1 MNGDA
6 GRERWEITRG
16 EVRGWPGEVSHR
28 VAIGYGALAG
38 LVTAFGATFSLLFFD
53 GFSWGLV
60 LTWVLLLASGPALAT
75 LFFSRPVDRRRPAR
89 AIGQGLISVLWQV
102 VWAAPFSV
110 VISFVVQSGSPFWP
124 PFVMW
129 LLNGSYCAFWAA
141 HVSTEPPARAAGRP
155 NRHTPPPRT
164 APAVPVSSAP
174 RSAREEQAITEFGAL
189 LSAHPFDASLPG
201 VAYPEVADHSL
212 ALDAYDRAKDA
223 AAGEV
228 RGILAEGRAALA
240 RLDAR
245 MGLDTVHSGSG
256 CFFDHRHGP
265 AVVSVEWSPR
275 GGTSRRVGVCRADAV
290 RLADERRR
298 S

>member
-1 MNGDA
+1 M
-6 GRERWEITRG
+6 
-16 EVRGWPGEVSHR
+16 RGWPGEVSHR

-38 LVTAFGATFSLLFFD
+38 LVTAFGATFSLLCFD
-53 GFSWGLV
+53 GLSWALA
-60 LTWVLLLASGPALAT
+60 LTWVLLLAAGPALAT
-75 LFFSRPVDRRRPAR
+75 LLFSRPVAGRRPVR
-89 AIGQGLISVLWQV
+89 AVGQGLISVVGQV
-102 VWAAPFSV
+102 VWAAPFSI
-110 VISFVVQSGSPFWP
+110 VISLVAQSGSPFWP
-124 PFVMW
+124 LLVIW
-129 LLNGSYCAFWAA
+129 LLNGGYCAFWAT
-141 HVSTEPPARAAGRP
+141 HVSTELPARAAGRT
-155 NRHTPPPRT
+155 NRHAPSPRT

-174 RSAREEQAITEFGAL
+174 RSAREEQATTEFCAL

-223 AAGEV
+223 SAGEV

-245 MGLDTVHSGSG
+245 MGLDTVHPGSG

-275 GGTSRRVGVCRADAV
+275 GGTSRRVEVCRADAV
-290 RLADERRR
+290 RLADERPRP
-298 S
+298 